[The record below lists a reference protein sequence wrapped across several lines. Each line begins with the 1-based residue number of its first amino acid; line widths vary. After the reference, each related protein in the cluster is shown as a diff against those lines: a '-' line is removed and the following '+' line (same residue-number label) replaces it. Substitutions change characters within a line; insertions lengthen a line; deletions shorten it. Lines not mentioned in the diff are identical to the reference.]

1 LKIKSFYDW
10 GNQFVIFFRFSSVDK
25 RTAGFYILKNLIWG
39 RVMASVNK
47 VILIG
52 NLGADPELRYTP
64 SGSAVANFNIAT
76 TEKWRDKDGQ
86 MQEKTEWHRIILWA
100 RQAEVAKE
108 YLRKGSSVYIEGR
121 IQNRSYEDKEGV
133 KRYVTEIVGQR
144 MQLLGG
150 RGGGPSES
158 GPPDSPPD
166 APKNLDEEDDDLP
179 F

>member
-1 LKIKSFYDW
+1 
-10 GNQFVIFFRFSSVDK
+10 
-25 RTAGFYILKNLIWG
+25 
-39 RVMASVNK
+39 MASVNK

-76 TEKWRDKDGQ
+76 TEKWRDKDGN
-86 MQEKTEWHRIILWA
+86 MQERTEWHRIILWA
-100 RQAEVAKE
+100 RQAEIAKE

-121 IQNRSYEDKEGV
+121 IQNRSYEDKDGV
-133 KRYVTEIVGQR
+133 KKYITEIIGQR

-150 RGGGPSES
+150 RAGGPSEPGQS
-158 GPPDSPPD
+158 GPPPAPPD
-166 APKNLDEEDDDLP
+166 NLDGEDDDLP